1 MIRLEDLKLGMRVC
15 GLVPDQVATVISVK
29 GLGARDSEYFR
40 VRVRYEDEYD
50 ESDKQTLDRGVE
62 ERLFEAQDAWALD
75 RDAEL
80 GLLAVEARRIKGG
93 GQFDKYH
100 EIFSSAIEPLPHQ
113 ADAVFNWML
122 GRYPLRV
129 LLADD
134 PGAGKT
140 ITAGLLIRQMAARD
154 LVRRCLIVVP
164 GNLAEQ
170 WKSELLEKFRLRFE
184 IVERDDIIENA
195 NPFTLRSRVI
205 ISMDRA
211 KREEYLNKLTEGPE
225 WDLIVC
231 DEAHKMSVSL
241 IGNKVSKVTARYRL
255 GLALRELTTNYLL
268 TTATPHT
275 GKREEF
281 RWFMRL
287 LDPDRFEKP
296 GPRFDVSDI
305 YLRRMKEQ
313 LVTREQTP
321 LFPDRVSYTAK
332 YNLSQPEL
340 DLYEAVTSYCRYEFG
355 RAYQLEGRRRNTVG
369 FALTI
374 LQRRL
379 ASSPEAIYR
388 SLQSRRQR
396 LTAILEESLVRI
408 SHFDLEIDWDEF
420 EDLPA
425 QEREEIEREVVS
437 LASAAQSLPELQHEI
452 ETLENLERQA
462 NTLRNSEVDSKW
474 EELRDI
480 WENRM
485 PTMVKDGKP
494 RKLIIF
500 SEHRATLSYLSKKLR
515 VLLGS
520 EKAVVTIDG
529 GLNSAQRRKV
539 QDEFQNDARVQVLVA
554 TDAAGEGINLQFAH
568 LMVNY
573 DLPWNPNRLE
583 QRFGRIHRIGQT
595 KVCHLFN
602 LVIGNTREDAVYRL
616 LAEKLETIGNDLNGL
631 VYDILGELFQE
642 TPLRQIVQDSLR
654 YGDDPARQ
662 REFEQKVESALDKDR
677 IRELEQRRI
686 ADRSDFDASSTL
698 EEMRDTAAGR
708 LQTQDAQRFLVDTFQ
723 YISRQC
729 ASRVADIRELGAGT
743 FEVGKVPGVL
753 AVFARTHG
761 LGQVE
766 DSYRSICFDRDLMQ
780 HPDGRIVSELI
791 HSEHPLL
798 KATVGWVLSRWNSK
812 RGDCGDAYPVL
823 IDERSESD
831 YVRLVYLVEWTVQ
844 NDFQR
849 DQDRRQVLSHEA
861 QFVQAEVSHSYQD
874 FKVLGSSPALCF
886 RPATSADMASL
897 HTQLEHD
904 LLDAERSASFVDEQT
919 YELVIAPKLDAIRS
933 RESERIDLECREV
946 LRSLNAQIAHEDH
959 QAEHFRWLAQVN
971 PHAEVLHLANAD
983 RHDDNR
989 RNYEVR
995 KLYRERIWGL
1005 EQQISVSAMN
1015 PRRVAVIVPASLLR
1029 D

>member
-1 MIRLEDLKLGMRVC
+1 D
-15 GLVPDQVATVISVK
+15 
-29 GLGARDSEYFR
+29 
-40 VRVRYEDEYD
+40 
-50 ESDKQTLDRGVE
+50 
-62 ERLFEAQDAWALD
+62 RLFEAKDAWALD

-113 ADAVFNWML
+113 AEAVFNWML

-154 LVRRCLIVVP
+154 LVRRCIIIVP

-170 WKSELLEKFRLRFE
+170 WKTELLEKFGLRFE
-184 IVERDDIIENA
+184 IVERDDIANT
-195 NPFTLRSRVI
+195 NPFTLRNRVI

-211 KREEYLNKLTEGPE
+211 KREEYLKKLRESPR

-231 DEAHKMSVSL
+231 DEAHKMSVSV
-241 IGNKVSKVTARYRL
+241 IGNNVGNITARYRL

-268 TTATPHT
+268 MTATPHT
-275 GKREEF
+275 GNREEF

-287 LDPDRFEKP
+287 LDRDRFEKP
-296 GPRFDVSDI
+296 GPRFDVSDL

-313 LVTREQTP
+313 LVTREQTA

-332 YNLSQPEL
+332 YNISQPEL
-340 DLYEAVTSYCRYEFG
+340 DLYEAVTSYCRHEFG

-396 LTAILEESLVRI
+396 LTALLEESLTRI
-408 SHFDLEIDWDEF
+408 SHFDFEIDWDEF

-425 QEREEIEREVVS
+425 HEREEIEREVVS
-437 LASAAQSLPELQHEI
+437 LASAARSLPELQREI
-452 ETLENLERQA
+452 ETLENLEQQA
-462 NTLRNSEVDSKW
+462 NVLRNSEVDSKW

-480 WENRM
+480 WENRL
-485 PTMVKDGKP
+485 PTMERDGNP

-500 SEHRATLSYLSKKLR
+500 SEHRATLSYLSRKLR
-515 VLLGS
+515 TLLGS

-529 GLNSAQRRKV
+529 GLNSTQRRRV
-539 QDEFQNDARVQVLVA
+539 QDDFQHDARVQVLVA

-583 QRFGRIHRIGQT
+583 QRFGRIHRIGQNE
-595 KVCHLFN
+595 VCHLFN

-616 LAEKLETIGNDLNGL
+616 LAEKLETIGNDLNGAI
-631 VYDILGELFQE
+631 YDILGELFHE
-642 TPLRQIVQDSLR
+642 KPLREIVEESLR

-662 REFEQKVESALDKDR
+662 RESEQRIESTLDINR

-686 ADRSDFDASSTL
+686 ADRSDFDANRTL
-698 EEMRDTAAGR
+698 EEMQETAAGR
-708 LQTQDAQRFLVDTFQ
+708 LQKEDAKRLVISTFH
-723 YISRQC
+723 YISRNC
-729 ASRVADIRELGAGT
+729 ASRVADIRELGDSKY
-743 FEVGKVPGVL
+743 EIRKMPGV
-753 AVFARTHG
+753 VVEFARTHG
-761 LGQVE
+761 FGHVE
-766 DSYRSICFDRDLMQ
+766 DNYRSICFDRDLM
-780 HPDGRIVSELI
+780 HRPDGRIGSELI

-798 KATVGWVLSRWNSK
+798 KATVGWVLSQWQSE

-823 IDERSESD
+823 IDERSE
-831 YVRLVYLVEWTVQ
+831 VTCMRLVYLVEWTVQ

-849 DQDRRQVLSHEA
+849 ELDRRQVLSHEA
-861 QFVQAEVSHSYQD
+861 QFVQAEISDSYQN
-874 FKVLGSSPALCF
+874 FTALGSSPELYH
-886 RPATSADMASL
+886 RPATAADMQSL
-897 HTQLEHD
+897 HAHLEHD
-904 LLDAERSASFVDEQT
+904 LLDVESSASFIDEQT
-919 YELVIAPKLDAIRS
+919 YELVIAPKLDAIKS
-933 RESERIDLECREV
+933 RESTRINLERREV
-946 LRSLNAQIAHEDH
+946 LRSLSAQIEHEIDQFKH
-959 QAEHFRWLAQVN
+959 FKRLAEEN
-971 PHAEVLHLANAD
+971 PDYAALHRANAD

-989 RNYEVR
+989 IKYEAR
-995 KLYRERIWGL
+995 KMYRERNWKL
-1005 EQQISVSAMN
+1005 EQQITVSAMN
-1015 PRRVAVIVPASLLR
+1015 PRRVAVIVPASLMR
-1029 D
+1029 